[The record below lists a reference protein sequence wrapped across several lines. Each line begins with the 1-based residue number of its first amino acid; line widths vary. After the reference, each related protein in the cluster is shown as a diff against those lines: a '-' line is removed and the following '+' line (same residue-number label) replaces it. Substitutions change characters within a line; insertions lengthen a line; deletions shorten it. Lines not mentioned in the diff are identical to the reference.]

1 MNIETSK
8 FLSRF
13 VVLKVFQLFLG
24 SIFLIFK
31 YYCIPRHVEGRE
43 LQLLN
48 IFMLN
53 KSLLLFAYVWCFKQ
67 LQMHHHK
74 KTEERLLG
82 RKLKLNGKKK
92 VRNGDIKL
100 FIDLGVVNCPVT
112 HQSNFSC
119 LLIISI
125 P

>member
-24 SIFLIFK
+24 SVLFILK

-92 VRNGDIKL
+92 LEMVIL
-100 FIDLGVVNCPVT
+100 
-112 HQSNFSC
+112 NF
-119 LLIISI
+119 LLI
-125 P
+125 